1 MKACISRSFPVF
13 HFMLAI
19 LATVTWSES
28 VCAGGDAGAGA
39 KLSFYCAYCH
49 GADGNPIAGEAAC
62 LAGQSEKTLVSR
74 MKAYRQTHF
83 QDWSSMMMV
92 AFITAGCL
100 DDQDIEN
107 LAAYF
112 SKQPILERC
121 RSSDVAARK

>member
-1 MKACISRSFPVF
+1 
-13 HFMLAI
+13 
-19 LATVTWSES
+19 
-28 VCAGGDAGAGA
+28 
-39 KLSFYCAYCH
+39 
-49 GADGNPIAGEAAC
+49 
-62 LAGQSEKTLVSR
+62 